1 MTEKPLKK
9 SDRIIANVVALVIL
23 ALSEWAALDTVKRLS
38 DDPSWLL
45 WMMFVFIIGPG
56 VAYIVLAVLIK
67 AGETIVEMLERKP
80 KA

>member
-23 ALSEWAALDTVKRLS
+23 ALSEWAVLDTVKCLS